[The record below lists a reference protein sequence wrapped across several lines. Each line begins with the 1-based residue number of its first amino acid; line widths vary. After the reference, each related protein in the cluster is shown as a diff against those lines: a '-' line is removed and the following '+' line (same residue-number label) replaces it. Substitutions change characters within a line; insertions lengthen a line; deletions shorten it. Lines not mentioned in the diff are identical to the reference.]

1 MPIMTLRIR
10 PVQSW
15 TSSDEASL
23 LQVLRSLEYEPYQ
36 SDDNEAQIRHFQTQK
51 VLTHDLWAESNHIL
65 EGLVPRLYCL
75 FKFELKAESAKVWRW
90 TQVTGQ
96 PWFDPGDERF

>member
-1 MPIMTLRIR
+1 MPTVTLRIR

-23 LQVLRSLEYEPYQ
+23 LQALGSLDYEPYP
-36 SDDNEAQIRHFQTQK
+36 SNDNETPIRHFQTDRL
-51 VLTHDLWAESNHIL
+51 LTHDLWTESNNVL
-65 EGLVPRLYCL
+65 ESLIPRLYCL

-96 PWFDPGDERF
+96 PWFDSGDERF